1 MFTFQLGVLFM
12 DNVTVGSTNPVKL
25 QATREAFELI
35 DTRVTINGK
44 DIDSGISN
52 QPTSDEE
59 AIRGAVNRATKVVQ
73 ATDVTY
79 GVGIEGSTH
88 DTEHGMFLTGWAY
101 LLRKDGT
108 DYLGGGGRL
117 LLPDAIAERLRA
129 GEELGPVMDEI
140 TGKDEVKKGP
150 GAIGIF
156 TNGIITRKSAYRDAL
171 IFAMSKMIRP
181 DMYE

>member
-1 MFTFQLGVLFM
+1 M

-25 QATREAFELI
+25 EATKEAFELI
-35 DTRVTINGK
+35 DKRVDITPK
-44 DIDSGISN
+44 DVNSGVSN
-52 QPTSDEE
+52 QPTSDDE
-59 AIRGAVNRATKVVQ
+59 AIQGAINRARKVIR
-73 ATDVTY
+73 AAGVTY

-88 DTEHGMFLTGWAY
+88 DTERGMFLTGWAY
-101 LLRKDGT
+101 LLKKDGT

-117 LLPDAIAERLRA
+117 LLPDAIAERLRT
-129 GEELGPVMDEI
+129 GEELGPVMNEI

-171 IFAMSKMIRP
+171 IFAMSKMIRA
-181 DMYE
+181 DMYK